1 MTFTATKRC
10 VLSALT
16 IYGLDY
22 TCFDHVHS
30 DIMHMQR
37 ERAGKASRAR
47 DMGTL
52 LSREKAKAN
61 ER

>member
-1 MTFTATKRC
+1 
-10 VLSALT
+10 
-16 IYGLDY
+16 
-22 TCFDHVHS
+22 
-30 DIMHMQR
+30 MQR